1 MELAPPYRPPPAG
14 PPVAWPAGFGTRF
27 TLFIDTEEEF
37 DWAAPF
43 SRTDHGTTAAAA
55 IPSAHRRF
63 AAAGVLPT
71 YMVDYPIV
79 ADPRAVAALGEAVAA
94 GGAIGA
100 QLHAWVTP
108 PFEEPL
114 GPHASYAGN
123 LPAAI
128 EAAKLDRLTEALTTA
143 FGTPPRA
150 YRAGRYGLGPQ
161 TLALLAA
168 RGYRLDSSV
177 RAHYDYRGD
186 GGPDFRDMG
195 NAAYRCGPG
204 DALIELPLTTVF
216 TGALRR
222 MGAPLFHR
230 LGRVPHAR
238 GAFARAGLLERV
250 SLTPEGMPLP
260 AVLEAVRVAL
270 GEGLPVLSFAFHSPS
285 LAPGHTPYVRDA
297 ADLAAFWR
305 WWEGVLTLL
314 DARGVRPIGLEALI
328 DAAESK

>member
-14 PPVAWPAGFGTRF
+14 SPVAWPAGFGTRF

-177 RAHYDYRGD
+177 RARHDYRAD
-186 GGPDFRDMG
+186 GGPDFRHLG

-204 DALIELPLTTVF
+204 NALIELPLTTLF
-216 TGALRR
+216 TGPLR
-222 MGAPLFHR
+222 GAGPWLYPP
-230 LGRVPHAR
+230 LGRVRHGR
-238 GAFARAGLLERV
+238 GAFARARLLERV
-250 SLTPEGMPLP
+250 ALTPEQMPIT
-260 AVLEAVRVAL
+260 AALEAVRVAL
-270 GEGLPVLSFAFHSPS
+270 GEGVRVLNFAFHSPS
-285 LAPGHTPYVRDA
+285 LVPGHTPYVRSA
-297 ADLAAFWR
+297 ADLQRFWH
-305 WWEGVLTLL
+305 WWDAVFALL
-314 DARGVRPIGLEALI
+314 AARGVAPVTLAELL
-328 DAAESK
+328 AAAA